1 MKKGNKMKINEK
13 IKIVSIANEVINTA
27 VHEILNV
34 CKHYPINIVR
44 LNIYLDVY
52 RFGIKTI
59 KSIERSA

>member
-1 MKKGNKMKINEK
+1 MKKENKMKINEK

-27 VHEILNV
+27 VNEIVNV

-44 LNIYLDVY
+44 LKLYLDVY
-52 RFGIKTI
+52 RFGIETI